1 MTRLKKYKKDFEY
14 SYVLGP
20 FPTLEL
26 IDSKPEIVEKV
37 YISPDFNE
45 ISKVTKKLDG
55 HSIAYEISNDN
66 LNRISLKKKEY
77 MAATFKKY
85 SSKIEK
91 ESNHIILDRVSDMGN
106 LGTIL
111 RTMTG
116 FGFKDV
122 ALIGNCCDIYNPKVI
137 RGSMG
142 SFFKINFENFSSLEE
157 YRSIHDNE
165 IYAFMLDKSAKL
177 LKDVNFPKKF
187 ALAFG
192 NEGSGLGEEYETEDI
207 NKVIIPQSEE
217 VDSLNLTIAAA
228 VAMYEA
234 KK

>member
-1 MTRLKKYKKDFEY
+1 
-14 SYVLGP
+14 
-20 FPTLEL
+20 
-26 IDSKPEIVEKV
+26 
-37 YISPDFNE
+37 
-45 ISKVTKKLDG
+45 
-55 HSIAYEISNDN
+55 
-66 LNRISLKKKEY
+66 
-77 MAATFKKY
+77 
-85 SSKIEK
+85 
-91 ESNHIILDRVSDMGN
+91 MGN

-116 FGFKDV
+116 FGYKDV
-122 ALIGNCCDIYNPKVI
+122 ALIGNCCDIYNPKVV

-157 YRSIHDNE
+157 YRSLHENE
-165 IYAFMLDKSAKL
+165 IYAFMLDDSAKL
-177 LKDVNFPKKF
+177 LKDVSFSKNY

-192 NEGSGLGEEYETEDI
+192 NEGSGLGEEYEAFDI
-207 NKVIIPQSEE
+207 NKVIIPQSGE

>member
-20 FPTLEL
+20 FPSLEL
-26 IDSKPEIVEKV
+26 VDSKPEIIEKV

-45 ISKVTKKLDG
+45 VEKVKKKLEEL
-55 HSIAYEISNDN
+55 SIPYEISQDN

-77 MAATFKKY
+77 MAATFKKF
-85 SSKIEK
+85 STQIKRG
-91 ESNHIILDRVSDMGN
+91 SNHIILDRVSDMGN
-106 LGTIL
+106 LGTII

-116 FGFKDV
+116 FGYSDV
-122 ALIGNCCDIYNPKVI
+122 ALIGNCCDIYNPKVV

-142 SFFKINFENFSSLEE
+142 SIFKINFEKFSSLEE
-157 YRSIHDNE
+157 YQNLHNNE
-165 IYAFMLDKSAKL
+165 IYAFMLDDSAKL
-177 LKDVNFPKKF
+177 LNDVKF
-187 ALAFG
+187 SKNYALAFG
-192 NEGSGLGEEYETEDI
+192 NEGSGLGEEYKAFDI
-207 NKVIIPQSEE
+207 NKVIIPQSDQ